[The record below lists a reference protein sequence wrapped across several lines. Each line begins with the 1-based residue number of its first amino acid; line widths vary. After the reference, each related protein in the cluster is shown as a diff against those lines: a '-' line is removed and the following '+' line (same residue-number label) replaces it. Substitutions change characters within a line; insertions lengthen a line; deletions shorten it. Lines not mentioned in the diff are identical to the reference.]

1 MFTDFFKWLARIFG
15 FQASVPTVPVSPPAP
30 VVSPVPVVPAQP
42 GGLSRFDKAIRYVM
56 ENEDGVPW
64 DRDHGCFTNDPRDPG
79 GATCWGIIKTEYE
92 DYLKRPLTI
101 EEVKSMP
108 RDVAISIYKK
118 SFWEPINGSSYSSDA
133 AAIAIMDVAVNKG
146 LGGCMVILR
155 DALSNDFPVRYSNA
169 VIEAVN
175 AQSSPIFLALMRAST
190 DRYIEARIAK
200 YPNMAWARA
209 GWRNRSARM
218 LSLK

>member
-1 MFTDFFKWLARIFG
+1 MSGFASWLRGLSGINKTTGPA
-15 FQASVPTVPVSPPAP
+15 VPVSPDP
-30 VVSPVPVVPAQP
+30 VVTPPST
-42 GGLSRFDKAIRYVM
+42 GLTRFDKAIRYVM
-56 ENEDGVPW
+56 ENEDGVNW
-64 DRDHGCFTNDPRDPG
+64 DHDRGEFTNDPRDPG
-79 GATCWGIIKTEYE
+79 GATMWGIIKTEYE
-92 DYLKRPLTI
+92 TFLQRKLTVDEI
-101 EEVKSMP
+101 KTMP
-108 RDVAISIYKK
+108 RETAVAIYKK

-133 AAIAIMDVAVNKG
+133 AAIAIMDTAVNKG

-175 AQSSPIFLALMRAST
+175 AQYSPIFLSLMRAAT

-200 YPNMAWARA
+200 YPSMKWARQ
-209 GWRNRSARM
+209 GWLNRSARM